1 MRLLLTL
8 MAMAVL
14 AISVGCDKKEEAVKP
29 KPTGD
34 KAAGT
39 AEVKAPDSGDDGSAT
54 AKTAETQTVSFKL
67 PGMT

>member
-14 AISVGCDKKEEAVKP
+14 VVSIGCDKKEAEKETP
-29 KPTGD
+29 KTTGTT
-34 KAAGT
+34 GGSS
-39 AEVKAPDSGDDGSAT
+39 EVAAPDAGDGSAT
-54 AKTAETQTVSFKL
+54 AKTAETQTVALKL